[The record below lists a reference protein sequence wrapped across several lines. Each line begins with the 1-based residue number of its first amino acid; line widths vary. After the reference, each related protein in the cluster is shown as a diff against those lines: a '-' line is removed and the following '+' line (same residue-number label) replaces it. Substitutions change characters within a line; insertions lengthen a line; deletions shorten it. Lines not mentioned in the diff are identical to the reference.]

1 MGPPRVSASE
11 GTADL
16 VGEWSAEYI
25 DEQGARIASGS
36 ARGPIERALQGAS
49 AANILAV
56 HDIDGD
62 GVGELVVEQSN
73 WDEEGSSAPRQAIY
87 TARSRSVSAYATGT
101 TSERFALVD
110 ADLDQR
116 IDLQI
121 DSEFFITTLVG
132 MNSEG
137 ASGPPLLVHGLAGG
151 AFSSR
156 DETTL
161 AFRLAHCPRP
171 PTRIVE
177 PSRDDAAQIDSS
189 KLINNIACTR
199 SWGASAADV
208 LARARAEWLSTDR
221 SETMRDNLEAAASI
235 EPAVSLR
242 GLCPLP

>member
-1 MGPPRVSASE
+1 MNEQLAIASLSLLALAGCRTTSAQTAPRSMGRDCRTLRQSARILDVPRAWTRSTHADAINSPAVRRTCEAVAAETQAQLQPILARPPVLDCSGLGRCANATQGAWILSVRMGPPRESASE

-73 WDEEGSSAPRQAIY
+73 WDEEGSSAPRQAIC

-121 DSEFFITTLVG
+121 DSEFFITPLV
-132 MNSEG
+132 
-137 ASGPPLLVHGLAGG
+137 
-151 AFSSR
+151 
-156 DETTL
+156 
-161 AFRLAHCPRP
+161 
-171 PTRIVE
+171 
-177 PSRDDAAQIDSS
+177 
-189 KLINNIACTR
+189 
-199 SWGASAADV
+199 
-208 LARARAEWLSTDR
+208 
-221 SETMRDNLEAAASI
+221 
-235 EPAVSLR
+235 
-242 GLCPLP
+242 